1 MSEKVM
7 ELLKEMGTVEF
18 WADLFQKY
26 LVMGPL
32 APVLLAAME
41 SLIPVLPMVA
51 IVTLNVAAYGPVLG
65 FLYSWIGASIGS
77 LTVFLFFR
85 KLVKRPVL
93 RFANRFP
100 KVEKARKWVST
111 IRPRALFLILIM
123 PFTPSSF
130 VNFAFGL
137 SDFNE
142 VVYIE
147 IMVMAKI
154 VMLVLLSVFGSSM
167 VQAFENPWYIV
178 LAVALIIVF
187 YALSRYVSKR
197 HHLDD

>member
-1 MSEKVM
+1 
-7 ELLKEMGTVEF
+7 
-18 WADLFQKY
+18 
-26 LVMGPL
+26 
-32 APVLLAAME
+32 ME

-77 LTVFLFFR
+77 LAVFLFFR
-85 KLVKRPVL
+85 KLVKRLVL
-93 RFANRFP
+93 RFADRFP
-100 KVEKARKWVST
+100 KVEKAREWVST

-142 VVYIE
+142 AVYIE

-178 LAVALIIVF
+178 LAAVLIIVF